1 MPIGTSRC
9 HPHRTPFAFALWQ
22 RMLTAVKQ
30 TTIRHRL
37 LFVLF
42 STGYVISPTDWASS
56 KFARSMTKSH
66 NMVLTRNS
74 FAFVDIDYTPPRL
87 LTTKIIF

>member
-1 MPIGTSRC
+1 MVVLVMPIGMSRFR
-9 HPHRTPFAFALWQ
+9 PREPFRLPLWQ

-42 STGYVISPTDWASS
+42 STGYVIPPKAWVPS
-56 KFARSMTKSH
+56 KFATSPTNSH
-66 NMVLTRNS
+66 NEMLT
-74 FAFVDIDYTPPRL
+74 AFSL
-87 LTTKIIF
+87 AL